1 MNRQNPTSRLRS
13 RKWWLLGVLLA
24 AVAIQSVT
32 ITPAVRLHY
41 VSADSSAPIEALPVV
56 AVWRLRSGN
65 LGGSLDAGV
74 IRIAEARTD
83 EQGDVRIGAAVM
95 LHVPVFPFSPLY
107 RDVEYLPV
115 VFADD
120 GRYEAIIA
128 ASGLRPRAGAVATS
142 FLSYQQ
148 AALDGEI
155 LRLKQSRNSGDAG
168 HRDRVRQEI
177 QQAHFSCR
185 QSRICNE
192 VES

>member
-1 MNRQNPTSRLRS
+1 MNRPNPTSRSRR
-13 RKWWLLGVLLA
+13 RKWWLLGVLLVA
-24 AVAIQSVT
+24 IAIQSIT
-32 ITPAVRLHY
+32 ITPGVRLKY
-41 VSADSSAPIEALPVV
+41 LSAYSGTSIEGLRVV

-74 IRIAEARTD
+74 IRILEARTD
-83 EQGDVRIGAAVM
+83 QQGDVRIGAAVM
-95 LHVPVFPFSPLY
+95 FHVPVFPFSPLY

-120 GRYEAIIA
+120 GRHKAIIV
-128 ASGLRPRAGAVATS
+128 ASGLRPREGVVSTS

-155 LRLKQSRNSGDAG
+155 LRLEQSEKSGDVE
-168 HRDRVRQEI
+168 HRDRVREEI